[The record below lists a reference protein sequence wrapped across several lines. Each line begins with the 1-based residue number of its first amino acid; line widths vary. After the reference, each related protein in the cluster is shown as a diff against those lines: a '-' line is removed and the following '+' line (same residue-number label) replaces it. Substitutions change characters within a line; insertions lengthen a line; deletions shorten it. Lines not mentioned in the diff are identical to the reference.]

1 MFENRR
7 NEKSFNKAQLDEIAR
22 ICKDTSI
29 FKQGIYAR
37 DQRKGDINGVYRSTN
52 LGHIYTTNIKS
63 LIGNDFKIDSSKI
76 NVTGEIQ
83 HDNTLEKL
91 NLQLATLG
99 FDRVISNTSMI
110 DSVIE
115 DINREI
121 MSNVTNPE
129 FEILVFENNEISTR
143 KVNDIRYMIANN
155 LKIPVEIINISSEKT
170 LEFVPFYVSLQD
182 QISNYVAERK
192 NGE

>member
-1 MFENRR
+1 
-7 NEKSFNKAQLDEIAR
+7 
-22 ICKDTSI
+22 
-29 FKQGIYAR
+29 
-37 DQRKGDINGVYRSTN
+37 
-52 LGHIYTTNIKS
+52 
-63 LIGNDFKIDSSKI
+63 
-76 NVTGEIQ
+76 
-83 HDNTLEKL
+83 
-91 NLQLATLG
+91 
-99 FDRVISNTSMI
+99 MI

-192 NGE
+192 NGEWTIREFPVLNEYIELSSFINANSRLIKFNKQVSTYINALLQNKEVNLTIAEDYWNVVSIDPAFNGIRQQVDKYLMSKLVNNEC

>member
-1 MFENRR
+1 
-7 NEKSFNKAQLDEIAR
+7 
-22 ICKDTSI
+22 
-29 FKQGIYAR
+29 
-37 DQRKGDINGVYRSTN
+37 
-52 LGHIYTTNIKS
+52 
-63 LIGNDFKIDSSKI
+63 
-76 NVTGEIQ
+76 
-83 HDNTLEKL
+83 
-91 NLQLATLG
+91 
-99 FDRVISNTSMI
+99 MI

>member
-1 MFENRR
+1 
-7 NEKSFNKAQLDEIAR
+7 
-22 ICKDTSI
+22 
-29 FKQGIYAR
+29 
-37 DQRKGDINGVYRSTN
+37 
-52 LGHIYTTNIKS
+52 
-63 LIGNDFKIDSSKI
+63 
-76 NVTGEIQ
+76 
-83 HDNTLEKL
+83 
-91 NLQLATLG
+91 
-99 FDRVISNTSMI
+99 MI

-121 MSNVTNPE
+121 MSNITNPE

>member
-1 MFENRR
+1 
-7 NEKSFNKAQLDEIAR
+7 
-22 ICKDTSI
+22 
-29 FKQGIYAR
+29 
-37 DQRKGDINGVYRSTN
+37 
-52 LGHIYTTNIKS
+52 
-63 LIGNDFKIDSSKI
+63 
-76 NVTGEIQ
+76 
-83 HDNTLEKL
+83 
-91 NLQLATLG
+91 
-99 FDRVISNTSMI
+99 MI

-192 NGE
+192 NSE